1 MDHTPPDSS
10 VHGILQARIVEWVAM
25 SSSRGSSWP
34 RHRICISG
42 TSRRTLYPEPPGKPM
57 SLQMYLFW
65 MLHTDGIIQY
75 VTFCVWLLSRGIMFS
90 RFIWITVSLP
100 YSVVWVSQSSSA
112 GGLFACFYLVVIVD
126 AIDTRVLVFLCP
138 DVFRILFLI
147 PLGMQRL

>member
-1 MDHTPPDSS
+1 
-10 VHGILQARIVEWVAM
+10 
-25 SSSRGSSWP
+25 
-34 RHRICISG
+34 
-42 TSRRTLYPEPPGKPM
+42 M

-90 RFIWITVSLP
+90 RFIWIMVSLP

>member
-1 MDHTPPDSS
+1 MLCCHNICLVPEHSHHPKEELS
-10 VHGILQARIVEWVAM
+10 VHLAVSSLPASGNHSSAFCLQID
-25 SSSRGSSWP
+25 
-34 RHRICISG
+34 
-42 TSRRTLYPEPPGKPM
+42 
-57 SLQMYLFW
+57 LFW
-65 MLHTDGIIQY
+65 VFHMNEITQY